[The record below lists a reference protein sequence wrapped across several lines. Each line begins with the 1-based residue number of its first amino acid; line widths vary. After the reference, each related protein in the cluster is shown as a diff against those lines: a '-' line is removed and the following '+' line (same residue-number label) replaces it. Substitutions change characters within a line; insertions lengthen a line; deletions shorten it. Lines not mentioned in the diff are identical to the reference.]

1 MIYGQSAE
9 EEGLIE
15 DILRVLKPLKTATI
29 FISAKK
35 QPTASKILPTL
46 TKLRMEMTVNEATD
60 SPLATEMKICI
71 LENLNRRYTDEK
83 LSSFLLKASFL
94 DP

>member
-1 MIYGQSAE
+1 MLKMVLLKIFS
-9 EEGLIE
+9 
-15 DILRVLKPLKTATI
+15 VLKPLNTATI
-29 FISAKK
+29 FISAEK

-46 TKLRMEMTVNEATD
+46 AKLRIEMTVNEAND

-94 DP
+94 DPRYKKDFS